1 MLFIKSG
8 LQTSIQDFGRT
19 GQMHLGVSHSG
30 AMDKTSL
37 SLANYLV
44 GKPKDSPAIE
54 ITLIG
59 PKIQFRSSMRIAIC
73 GANFDIYLNND
84 LIFNN
89 ETVDVMSGDTLE
101 FDQLINGARC
111 YLAFSCGINM
121 KKQLNSFSTHVTAK
135 IGGYRNRQIKDGDQ
149 LDFLSTHTPP
159 VTKNKSLNS
168 SFSQFFSGKYLL
180 RCVESVESNLFSK
193 IQTRQ
198 FLNSRYKINQQSNR
212 MGIRLDGNKIQ
223 GSQNIKI
230 TSSGL
235 TQGSVQITPNGLPI
249 VSSVDGQTIGG
260 YPRIAN
266 IISTDL
272 SILGQLKAH
281 DTISFELIS
290 CNQASILYKQKENWI
305 ESALATSS
313 IKSQ

>member
-19 GQMHLGVSHSG
+19 GYMHLGVSHSG

-44 GKPKDSPAIE
+44 GKPKDSPALE

-59 PKIQFRSSMRIAIC
+59 PTIQFLSSMRIAIC
-73 GANFDIYLNND
+73 GAHFDIYLNND

-89 ETVDVMSGDTLE
+89 QSVDVVSGDILE

-111 YLAFSCGINM
+111 YLALSCEINL

-135 IGGYRNRQIKDGDQ
+135 IGGYNNRQIKDGDQ
-149 LDFLSTHTPP
+149 LSVLSSNTTQS
-159 VTKNKSLNS
+159 TKNKSLNS
-168 SFSQFFSGKYLL
+168 SFSQFYSGKYLL

-193 IQTRQ
+193 VQIHQ
-198 FLNSRYKINQQSNR
+198 FLSTKYKINQQSNR

-223 GSQNIKI
+223 ISQNIQI

-235 TQGSVQITPNGLPI
+235 TLGSIQITPNGLPI
-249 VSSVDGQTIGG
+249 ISSVDGQTIGG

-281 DTISFELIS
+281 DTVSFELIS

-305 ESALATSS
+305 EAILTN
-313 IKSQ
+313 